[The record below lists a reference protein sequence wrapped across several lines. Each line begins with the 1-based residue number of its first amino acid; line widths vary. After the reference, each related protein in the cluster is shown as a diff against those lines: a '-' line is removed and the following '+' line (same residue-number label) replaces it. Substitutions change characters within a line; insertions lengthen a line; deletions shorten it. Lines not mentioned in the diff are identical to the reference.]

1 MGARE
6 RFVQV
11 ILVFEGERMM
21 KNQGKEIKRQLNI
34 KSGYILSARDI
45 VVQGGEGM
53 DGRLSYTHAI
63 YERFLDM
70 KRKRKER
77 RVRSRKIHNRFI
89 FGAYASIAKRLM
101 HGFTE
106 DVVARYRSATD
117 NLK

>member
-6 RFVQV
+6 RFVQT
-11 ILVFEGERMM
+11 ILGEEGE
-21 KNQGKEIKRQLNI
+21 KLEKYQGEAIKKRLKL
-34 KSGYILSARDI
+34 KSGYILSARNI
-45 VVQGGEGM
+45 ATQGGEEQE
-53 DGRLSYTHAI
+53 GRLTYTHAI

-70 KRKRKER
+70 KRKGKSRGKR
-77 RVRSRKIHNRFI
+77 RKIHNRFI

-101 HGFTE
+101 YDFTE